1 MKRYEETKLKDF
13 IAYINILAM
22 RLDDSEA
29 SKEKARK
36 YLEVSNKIKTIR
48 EQIFLTMQG
57 EESLDTVLY
66 DRIIDVVEKNYN
78 RDYDEKNVDDLVL
91 RFYKAL
97 EKYNVKE
104 DKKEID
110 DEYII

>member
-1 MKRYEETKLKDF
+1 ML
-13 IAYINILAM
+13 
-22 RLDDSEA
+22 
-29 SKEKARK
+29 
-36 YLEVSNKIKTIR
+36 
-48 EQIFLTMQG
+48 G

>member
-1 MKRYEETKLKDF
+1 MKRYDETKLKEF

-22 RLDDSEA
+22 RLDDSEV
-29 SKEKARK
+29 SKEKAKK

-48 EQIFLTMQG
+48 ERRFLTMLG

-78 RDYDEKNVDDLVL
+78 RDCDEKDIDDLAL

-104 DKKEID
+104 YKKEID

>member
-48 EQIFLTMQG
+48 EHRFLTMLG

-78 RDYDEKNVDDLVL
+78 RDYDEKNVYDLVL

>member
-48 EQIFLTMQG
+48 EHRFLTMLG

-104 DKKEID
+104 YKKEID